1 MVTCLQM
8 PLKVGHVSKQII
20 TTEAFEGVYV
30 TGVWFLLDEETGKV
44 LGVYVL
50 VESGDNKIT

>member
-1 MVTCLQM
+1 MSLE
-8 PLKVGHVSKQII
+8 VGHVSKQII
-20 TTEAFEGVYV
+20 TTEAFEGVYI
-30 TGVWFLLDEETGKV
+30 TWVWFLLDKETGKV